1 MNTVRIDTQLLDK
14 AHRLSGLRTKRD
26 TVHAALE
33 QFIRTRE
40 QLKILDLAGTIEYY
54 PDYDHKEG
62 RRRR

>member
-1 MNTVRIDTQLLDK
+1 MSTVRIGAQLLDK
-14 AHRLSGLRTKRD
+14 AHRLGGLRTKREA
-26 TVHAALE
+26 VHAALE